1 MSKNE
6 PTLVEKV
13 EIAQRRHELSIL
25 ISQGVRR
32 HKDLAERLGVSERTV
47 RNDLE
52 ALERE
57 LSKTSAERIVEV
69 QDRERMVSW
78 QRLEDYLQELR
89 PMIENKRT
97 RIQALRLAKEIEER
111 RSKLLGL
118 DMPTKH
124 AATDPTGKKEYRG
137 IPEDLKRRAL
147 ERQRQQREQEARTV
161 PHRPVRYL
169 GEGENPSENGS
180 RSGEQAH

>member
-6 PTLVEKV
+6 PTKIEKV
-13 EIAQRRHELSIL
+13 EIAKRRHKLSQL
-25 ISQGVRR
+25 ISQGIRR
-32 HKDLAERLGVSERTV
+32 HADLAERLGVSRHTV
-47 RNDLE
+47 MRDLE

-57 LSKTSAERIVEV
+57 LSKTSAERIVAV

-124 AATDPTGKKEYRG
+124 AATDPTGKREYKG

-147 ERQRQQREQEARTV
+147 ERQRQRVAEEARTV
-161 PHRPVRYL
+161 PHRPMRYL

-180 RSGEQAH
+180 RGGDEAV

>member
-1 MSKNE
+1 MSKND

-57 LSKTSAERIVEV
+57 LSETSAERIVAI

-78 QRLEDYLQELR
+78 ATLEDAMAKLQ
-89 PMIENKRT
+89 PMIESPRT
-97 RIQALRLAKEIEER
+97 RIQAIRLLKELQER
-111 RSKLLGL
+111 KSKLLGL

-124 AATDPTGKKEYRG
+124 AATDPSGKREYKG

-147 ERQRQQREQEARTV
+147 ERQRQRVAEEARTV
-161 PHRPVRYL
+161 PHRPMRYL

-180 RSGEQAH
+180 RGGDEAV

>member
-1 MSKNE
+1 MTKNE

-13 EIAQRRHELSIL
+13 EVAQRRHELSQL

-57 LSKTSAERIVEV
+57 LSETSAERIVAM
-69 QDRERMVSW
+69 QDRERVVVW
-78 QRLEDYLQELR
+78 QTIEDAIQELQ
-89 PMIENKRT
+89 PLIKNPRT
-97 RIQALRLAKEIEER
+97 RIQAIRLLKELLER
-111 RSKLLGL
+111 KSRLLGL

-124 AATDPTGKKEYRG
+124 AATDPTGKKEYKG
-137 IPEDLKRRAL
+137 IPDELKRRAL
-147 ERQRQQREQEARTV
+147 ERQRERAAEEAQTV
-161 PHRPVRYL
+161 PHHPVRPL
-169 GEGENPSENGS
+169 AQNPSENGS
-180 RSGEQAH
+180 HSEDGAG